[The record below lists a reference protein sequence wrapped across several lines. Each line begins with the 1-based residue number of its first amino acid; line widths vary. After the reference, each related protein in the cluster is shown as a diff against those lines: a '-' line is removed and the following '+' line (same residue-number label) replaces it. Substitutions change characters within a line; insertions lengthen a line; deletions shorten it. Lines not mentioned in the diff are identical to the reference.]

1 MKILELYIGNPW
13 GDGIF
18 KEYNYDGIS
27 SKLELF
33 DYSIYPKDSF
43 DIIVIN
49 INSHNVGFSA
59 DTDFS
64 YLEFGMDIIE
74 YYNPKFWLIN
84 DDEKGL
90 KDDIIMWGLPY
101 QDINTMRGGKL
112 KQVRIWT
119 NINRWKPKISN
130 IYIKQTY
137 ILFEILQQCCQ
148 TSIKPI

>member
-1 MKILELYIGNPW
+1 MKILELYIGNQW
-13 GDGIF
+13 GEGIF
-18 KEYNYDGIS
+18 REYGYDGIS
-27 SKLELF
+27 CKLDLF
-33 DYSIYPKDSF
+33 DYSIYPKNSF
-43 DIIVIN
+43 DIIFIN
-49 INSHNVGFSA
+49 INNDSIVFSE

>member
-1 MKILELYIGNPW
+1 MKILELYIGNQW

-18 KEYNYDGIS
+18 KEYGYDGIS
-27 SKLELF
+27 SRLELF
-33 DYSIYPKDSF
+33 DYSIYPKNSF
-43 DIIVIN
+43 DIIFIN
-49 INSHNVGFSA
+49 INNDSIVFSA

-64 YLEFGMDIIE
+64 YLEFGLDIIE

-84 DDEKGL
+84 DTDKDV
-90 KDDIIMWGLPY
+90 KDDIIVWGLPY

-119 NINRWKPKISN
+119 NINKWRPNISN

-137 ILFEILQQCCQ
+137 ILLELLQHIP
-148 TSIKPI
+148 T